1 MPYKALKIFTLCL
14 FVLAFSSCA
23 SSKTLIGSATLDNS
37 ITAKQLIKTIDS
49 KKTDFNTLVGKLK
62 IETVQG
68 NNSKSFGVSF
78 RMEKDKT
85 IWISK
90 LGIVKALVTPTR
102 VAFYN
107 KLDGTYFDGDFSYL
121 SKILGTELDFQKV
134 QRILLG
140 ETIYNVTNKTYTIS
154 THETS
159 YVLQPKE
166 QRELFEIF
174 FLINPLHFKAD
185 SQQITQ
191 IKKQRI
197 LEVDYVTYQKV
208 DHQTI
213 PENITVIA
221 VEGDSEM
228 KIYLELKNVKLNQK
242 LSFPFKIPS
251 GYEEIKL

>member
-1 MPYKALKIFTLCL
+1 MPFKAIKIASL
-14 FVLAFSSCA
+14 FILILFISSCG
-23 SSKTLIGSATLDNS
+23 SSKTLVGSATLDNS

-49 KKTDFNTLVGKLK
+49 KKTEFKTLVGKLK
-62 IETVQG
+62 IETVKGDKSQ
-68 NNSKSFGVSF
+68 SFGVSF

-90 LGIVKALVTPTR
+90 LGIVKALVTPRR

-107 KLDGTYFDGDFSYL
+107 KFDGTYFDGDFSYL
-121 SKILGTELDFQKV
+121 SKLLGTELDFEKV
-134 QRILLG
+134 QNILLG
-140 ETIYNVTNKTYTIS
+140 ETIYTVDNKTYNIS
-154 THETS
+154 THEKS

-174 FLINPLHFKAD
+174 FLINPLHFKVD

-197 LEVDYVTYQKV
+197 LEVDYLTYQKV
-208 DHQTI
+208 DKQII
-213 PENITVIA
+213 PENIKVIA
-221 VEGDSEM
+221 VEGESEM

-242 LSFPFKIPS
+242 LSFPFNIPS

>member
-1 MPYKALKIFTLCL
+1 
-14 FVLAFSSCA
+14 
-23 SSKTLIGSATLDNS
+23 
-37 ITAKQLIKTIDS
+37 
-49 KKTDFNTLVGKLK
+49 
-62 IETVQG
+62 
-68 NNSKSFGVSF
+68 
-78 RMEKDKT
+78 MEKDKT

-121 SKILGTELDFQKV
+121 SKLLGTELDFEKV
-134 QRILLG
+134 QNILLG
-140 ETIYNVTNKTYTIS
+140 ETIYKVDDKTYDIS
-154 THETS
+154 THEKS

-197 LEVDYVTYQKV
+197 LEIDYLTYQKV
-208 DHQTI
+208 DKQTL
-213 PENITVIA
+213 PENIKVIA
-221 VEGDSEM
+221 VEGESEM
-228 KIYLELKNVKLNQK
+228 KIYLELKNVKLDQK
-242 LSFPFKIPS
+242 ISFPFVIPS